1 MKMGSYSKS
10 VKGFKGKAKI
20 VNEEIK
26 FKDAHKDTKI
36 RIKTDVLLSKKMV
49 SGKFTET
56 KFMIKTILF

>member
-1 MKMGSYSKS
+1 MKMGSYSKP

-36 RIKTDVLLSKKMV
+36 RIKTDVLLSKKN
-49 SGKFTET
+49 GE
-56 KFMIKTILF
+56 